1 MNERYSAGILENR
14 AWTWPGRFSFSTRG
28 GGGLASPPYSDLKG
42 QGNERKVKKICDDS
56 TEDKHWEV
64 KLRTDEIFSE
74 FFFYI
79 AKNILVS

>member
-1 MNERYSAGILENR
+1 M
-14 AWTWPGRFSFSTRG
+14 
-28 GGGLASPPYSDLKG
+28 ASPPYSDLNG